1 MKVFEKV
8 FSPWKKEEAK
18 FISKKM
24 ADATSLRFETTFV
37 NDKVQEDGR
46 NTCTVFLK
54 LWDGSTEMGKFIVDG
69 TILSTVV
76 DGKTHLPEKGIC
88 DIKDGVITNVKGE

>member
-8 FSPWKKEEAK
+8 FAPWKKSEAK

-24 ADATSLRFETTFV
+24 KDASNLRFETTFV

-54 LWDGSTEMGKFIVDG
+54 LWEGSTEMGKFIVDG
-69 TILSTVV
+69 TVMSTVV
-76 DGKTHLPEKGIC
+76 DGKTHLPETGIC